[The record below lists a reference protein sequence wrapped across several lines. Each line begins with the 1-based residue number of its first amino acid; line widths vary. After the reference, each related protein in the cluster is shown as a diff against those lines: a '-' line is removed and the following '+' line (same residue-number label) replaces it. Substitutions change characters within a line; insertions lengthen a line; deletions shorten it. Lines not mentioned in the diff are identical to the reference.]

1 MSKQQESTPLLH
13 DEEQNVSEIDYN
25 DLSILSR
32 KERLRL
38 HIGGL
43 LFIGLGIYIIY
54 RTVLAVSTLFT
65 PISGTV
71 HPLPPWNTTRYAF
84 ILCFLSDFSG

>member
-1 MSKQQESTPLLH
+1 MSKQEEEEASRLLG
-13 DEEQNVSEIDYN
+13 DEEQNISEIDYN

-43 LFIGLGIYIIY
+43 VFIGLGIYIIY

-65 PISGTV
+65 PISSAV
-71 HPLPPWNTTRYAF
+71 RPLPPWNTTRYAF
-84 ILCFLSDFSG
+84 IL

>member
-1 MSKQQESTPLLH
+1 MSKQEESPLLH
-13 DEEQNVSEIDYN
+13 DEEQNNSEIDYN
-25 DLSILSR
+25 DLSVLSR

-38 HIGGL
+38 HIGGF

-54 RTVLAVSTLFT
+54 RTVLSVSTLLT
-65 PISGTV
+65 PISSAV

-84 ILCFLSDFSG
+84 ILYFLLYFSS